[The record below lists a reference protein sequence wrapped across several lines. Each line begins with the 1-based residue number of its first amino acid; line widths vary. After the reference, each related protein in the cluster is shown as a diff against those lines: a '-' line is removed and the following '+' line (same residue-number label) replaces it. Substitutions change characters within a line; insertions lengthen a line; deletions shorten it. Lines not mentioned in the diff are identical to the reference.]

1 MEYNSDFKYD
11 LKFGVVEGESWFHNI
26 VSNSKVEVK
35 TDRLTE
41 KTGNVYIE
49 YESRGKPSGIVT
61 SQADY
66 WVYKID
72 EVGFAIIFEVEI
84 LKAKLRKY
92 YTDGMY
98 LKKGGDNDT
107 SKGFLV
113 PIIQLFKK

>member
-11 LKFGVVEGESWFHNI
+11 LQFGIVEGESWFHNV

-61 SQADY
+61 SEADY
-66 WVYKID
+66 WVYK
-72 EVGFAIIFEVEI
+72 VGEGRAIIIEKEE
-84 LKAKLRKY
+84 LKRKLRELVRSGKARM
-92 YTDGMY
+92 GV
-98 LKKGGDNDT
+98 KGGDNNT
-107 SKGFLV
+107 SLGILV
-113 PIIQLFKK
+113 KVKDLI

>member
-1 MEYNSDFKYD
+1 MEYNSDFRYD

-66 WVYKID
+66 WVYKVSD
-72 EVGFAIIFEVEI
+72 GRAIIIEKEE
-84 LKAKLRKY
+84 LKQKLRELVKNKKARM
-92 YTDGMY
+92 GV
-98 LKKGGDNDT
+98 KGGDNNT
-107 SKGFLV
+107 SLGILV
-113 PIIQLFKK
+113 NIKELI

>member
-1 MEYNSDFKYD
+1 MEYNSDFRYD

-66 WVYKID
+66 WVYKVS
-72 EVGFAIIFEVEI
+72 EGRAIIIEKEE
-84 LKAKLRKY
+84 LKRKLRELVKNKKARM
-92 YTDGMY
+92 GV
-98 LKKGGDNDT
+98 KGGDNNT
-107 SKGFLV
+107 SLGILV
-113 PIIQLFKK
+113 NIKELI

>member
-1 MEYNSDFKYD
+1 MEYNSDFRYD

-66 WVYKID
+66 WVYKVS
-72 EVGFAIIFEVEI
+72 EGRAISIEKEE
-84 LKAKLRKY
+84 LKRKLRELVKNKKARM
-92 YTDGMY
+92 GV
-98 LKKGGDNDT
+98 KGGDNNT
-107 SKGFLV
+107 SLGILV
-113 PIIQLFKK
+113 NIKELI